1 MKKLM
6 QKVLHNKFLKA
17 VVTLMSGSIFAQFIT
32 VVASLAFARIY
43 SPKELGIYTL
53 ILTAES
59 LFGSV
64 ICLRYELLLVSE
76 QDENRLYGTVKLCMY
91 CTIILSLIVA
101 VMYGGYRF
109 VIKEEYRHYSYAV
122 VLIAIMLF
130 FRGMINIFE
139 SYNNR
144 CQEYKLMTST
154 YIIRTVVQNGGAII
168 LGLLGCGVFGIII
181 SHTFGL
187 LFGMR
192 QQSRKLQKHINEIKD
207 ESVKEIAK
215 IAKENYR
222 MPLFST
228 PANFANRYSYS
239 SITLFIETLFGATE
253 LGFYSIS
260 YKALGLPLTV
270 LSNNVSKVFYREA
283 SSEYEKTG
291 QFWKTFI
298 KTSGIITMI
307 SIPMGLGIYFLSPY
321 VFSVFLGK
329 EWIRSAVF
337 VQILIP
343 MFCIRF
349 VVNTVIYGLQIVGK
363 QKLELMF
370 QILLAVISI
379 LCYFV
384 ARIRGIGIEGYLSMV
399 TVGFAF
405 AYILCF
411 LCIGYYSRDSKKCTD
426 VNE

>member
-6 QKVLHNKFLKA
+6 QKVVNNKFFKA
-17 VVTLMSGSIFAQFIT
+17 VITLMSGSIFAQFIT
-32 VVASLAFARIY
+32 VVASLVFARIY
-43 SPKELGIYTL
+43 TPKDLGIYTL

-64 ICLRYELLLVSE
+64 ICFRYELLLVSE
-76 QDENRLYGTVKLCMY
+76 QNENRLYGTVKLCVY
-91 CTIILSLIVA
+91 STIILSLIVA
-101 VMYGGYRF
+101 ALYGGYRF
-109 VIKEEYRHYSYAV
+109 VVKEEYRHYSYAIV
-122 VLIAIMLF
+122 FIALMLF
-130 FRGMINIFE
+130 LRGMINIFE

-144 CQEYKLMTST
+144 CREYKLMTSS
-154 YIIRTVVQNGGAII
+154 YIIRTVVQNCGAII
-168 LGLLGCGVFGIII
+168 LGLLGYGVFGIIV
-181 SHTFGL
+181 SHIFGL

-192 QQSRKLQKHINEIKD
+192 QQSKGLQKYINEIKN
-207 ESVKEIAK
+207 EPVKEIVK

-222 MPLFST
+222 FPLFST

-239 SITLFIETLFGATE
+239 SITLFIEALFGVTE

-291 QFWKTFI
+291 QFWKTFL
-298 KTSGIITMI
+298 KTSGIITII
-307 SIPMGLGIYFLSPY
+307 SIPMGIGIYLLSPY
-321 VFSVFLGK
+321 VFSMFLGK
-329 EWIRSAVF
+329 EWIRSAMF

-349 VVNTVIYGLQIVGK
+349 VVNTVMYGLQIVGK
-363 QKLELMF
+363 QKLELLF
-370 QILLAVISI
+370 QVLLAMLSVF
-379 LCYFV
+379 CYFV
-384 ARIRGIGIEGYLSMV
+384 TKIRGIGIEGYLSMI

-405 AYILCF
+405 IYILCF
-411 LCIGYYSRDSKKCTD
+411 LCVGYYSRNSKKCI
-426 VNE
+426 NIYK